1 MNPRTPTLGERA
13 FSHDY
18 VPEPEQRI
26 LSIDEK
32 TVGTLCNYVVYSG
45 LPKTGKSTFV
55 GALIASAFTP
65 WDCYAQKLTLPPDR
79 RRVALF
85 DTESAPW
92 DLYRAR
98 ERIRKLCDT
107 PTTPERLDIFTLR
120 EDPPRIIRE
129 FIEHYLRETPG
140 CAIAVI
146 DGLLDLCMNYN
157 DEIETRELTNYLKR
171 VTKQYNVLLICVLHL
186 SKNTNETLGHL
197 GANTDRWAQSTVTIT
212 RNKETRQLVMAP
224 KFLRSSD
231 DFDPIAI
238 EYSEGAGQFIQ
249 VPITAPVEPER
260 RGPGRPKKEKG
271 AGK

>member
-1 MNPRTPTLGERA
+1 MNYARIPSLGERA

-18 VPEPEQRI
+18 VPDPEQRI
-26 LSIDEK
+26 LTISDK

-45 LPKTGKSTFV
+45 LPKTGKSTYI
-55 GALIASAFTP
+55 GGLIASAFTP
-65 WDCYAQKLTLPPDR
+65 WDQYAQKLHLPADR

-85 DTESAPW
+85 DTESAPY

-98 ERIRKLCDT
+98 ERIRKAADI
-107 PTTPERLDIFTLR
+107 PEAPERLDIFSLR

-129 FIEHYLRETPG
+129 FIETYLKQTPE
-140 CAIAVI
+140 CAVLVV

-157 DEIETRELTNYLKR
+157 DELETREVTNYLKR
-171 VTKQYNVLLICVLHL
+171 ITKTYNVCLVAVLHL

-197 GANTDRWAQSTVTIT
+197 GANTDRWAQSTLTIT
-212 RNKETRQLVMAP
+212 RNKETKQLILAP

-231 DFDPIAI
+231 DFDPVAI

-249 VPITAPVEPER
+249 VPITTPPEPER
-260 RGPGRPKKEKG
+260 RAPGRPKKDK
-271 AGK
+271 K